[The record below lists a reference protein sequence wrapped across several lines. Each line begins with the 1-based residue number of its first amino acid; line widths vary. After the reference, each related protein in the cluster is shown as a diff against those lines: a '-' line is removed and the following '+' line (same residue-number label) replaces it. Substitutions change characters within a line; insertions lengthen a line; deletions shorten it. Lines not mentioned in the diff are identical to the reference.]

1 MSSLPWARP
10 VQRTART
17 SRPPVGGRVGA
28 LVAAARQISAH
39 RMRGRGAYESW
50 QVEAWDLYE
59 QVGELRYVSQVQA
72 DTVSRVTTFP
82 ARWDA
87 DGDEPERVYDGPA
100 AEVFGLLGDADARAT
115 IIRDLALHVLV
126 AGAGYLVGL
135 PPEREGDAAQIGPLV
150 DDVRL
155 GDLTWHVRSVEDV
168 QHRAGKVSVL
178 LDDGRRRE
186 VPHDD
191 VWLVKVW
198 RPHPRRADQADSAVR
213 SVLPVLREI
222 VALTQHVSAQVDS
235 RLAGA
240 GLLLVPDSIQTQ
252 GQSDQPDDGTDG
264 RDDDFIGALIE
275 SMVTP
280 IRDRDVAS
288 AVVPLVASVPDEAI
302 DKVQHLKFS
311 TPLDDVALQLREE
324 AIRRLALG
332 LDAPPEV
339 LLGMSTGNHWS
350 AWAIE
355 ESRIRVQIEPLAALI
370 CQALT
375 DDVFRPALEAAG
387 VPEPHRYALWWDTA
401 TLLLRP
407 NRAQDAQALHDRGE
421 LSGEALRREA
431 GFDESDAPDETVD
444 RAVEIALKM
453 VQDSPGL
460 IVDPGL
466 PAILEVLRDTIGGAA
481 SGGGAGGPVS
491 PSGVEMPEGP

>member
-1 MSSLPWARP
+1 MSSLPWSRRSRVP
-10 VQRTART
+10 DRSV
-17 SRPPVGGRVGA
+17 RPPVRETVGA
-28 LVAAARQISAH
+28 LLAAARQISAH

-82 ARWDA
+82 ARWEVE
-87 DGDEPERVYDGPA
+87 GDEPERVEDGVVA
-100 AEVFGLLGDADARAT
+100 DLFGMLGDADKRAG

-135 PPEREGDAAQIGPLV
+135 PPERDADASQIGPLV

-168 QHRAGKVSVL
+168 QYRAGKVAVL
-178 LDDGRRRE
+178 MEDGRRRE
-186 VPHDD
+186 VSPDD
-191 VWLVKVW
+191 LWLVKVW
-198 RPHPRRADQADSAVR
+198 RPHPRRADQADSPVR

-240 GLLLVPDSIQTQ
+240 GLLLVPDSIRTQ

-288 AVVPLVASVPDEAI
+288 AVVPLVATVPDESV
-302 DKVQHLKFS
+302 DKVQHLTFS
-311 TPLDDVALQLREE
+311 TPLDDAALQLREE

-332 LDAPPEV
+332 LDTPPEV

-355 ESRIRVQIEPLAALI
+355 ESRIRVQIEPLVALI

-375 DDVFRPALEAAG
+375 EEVFRPALDAAG
-387 VPEPHRYALWWDTA
+387 VPDPHAYSLWWDTA

-407 NRAQDAQALHDRGE
+407 NRAEDAQALHDRGE

-431 GFDESDAPDETVD
+431 GFDESDRPEQTVD
-444 RAVEIALKM
+444 RAVEIALQM
-453 VQDSPGL
+453 VQDSPAL

-466 PAILEVLRDTIGGAA
+466 PAILEVLRETIGDAPAVDDGQRA
-481 SGGGAGGPVS
+481 PS
-491 PSGVEMPEGP
+491 PSGTGMPEAP